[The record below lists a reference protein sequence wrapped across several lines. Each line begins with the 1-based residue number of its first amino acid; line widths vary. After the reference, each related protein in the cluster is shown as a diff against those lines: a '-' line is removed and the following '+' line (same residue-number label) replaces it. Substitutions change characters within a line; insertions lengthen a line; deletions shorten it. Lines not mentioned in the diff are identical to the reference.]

1 MLVIEWTAHAL
12 TDVDNIIDFIFDDNP
27 NAAFE
32 MDLLI
37 HDSVQ
42 HLAALP
48 YIGRKGRVENTREYV
63 IHPNYL
69 IIYEIA
75 LNHLRILSVLHVRK
89 EYP

>member
-1 MLVIEWTAHAL
+1 MHIIEWSAGAL
-12 TDVDNIIDFIFDDNP
+12 SDVDDILDFMFADNP
-27 NAAFE
+27 HAAVE

-42 HLAALP
+42 HLSTLP
-48 YIGRKGRVENTREYV
+48 YIGRKGRVADTREYV

-69 IIYEIA
+69 IIYEVSPS
-75 LNHLRILSVLHVRK
+75 RVKILSVLHVRK